1 MFNPLRIILKMQ
13 RSSHSSSTNI
23 FPLKKK
29 KKSSLNM
36 RFEFKYDMYKRN
48 LTFFFRMKNI
58 NYHKVNIINLNHIIF
73 IKNIIILFLI
83 KVLVN

>member
-1 MFNPLRIILKMQ
+1 MI
-13 RSSHSSSTNI
+13 
-23 FPLKKK
+23 
-29 KKSSLNM
+29 
-36 RFEFKYDMYKRN
+36 FEFKYDMYKRN

-73 IKNIIILFLI
+73 IKNVIILFLI